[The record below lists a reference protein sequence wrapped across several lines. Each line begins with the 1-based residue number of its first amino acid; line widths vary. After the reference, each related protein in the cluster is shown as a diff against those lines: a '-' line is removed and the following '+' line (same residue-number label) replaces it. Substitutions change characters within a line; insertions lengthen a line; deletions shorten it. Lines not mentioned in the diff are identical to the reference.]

1 MNPSQHQMMY
11 NPNNFGSRRDAANN
25 DPRQRQAQGPLVR
38 AVSRSSNQ
46 NSVCQGNK
54 VAPQHQTNS
63 SQIQKPQ
70 SIQLNSMAMHQKQS
84 SDYNYNSVNLDSS
97 ASRKDYLN
105 CSSKSKNTSAI
116 KASVQKKSMQDSLNE
131 QAR

>member
-1 MNPSQHQMMY
+1 VVP
-11 NPNNFGSRRDAANN
+11 
-25 DPRQRQAQGPLVR
+25 QG
-38 AVSRSSNQ
+38 
-46 NSVCQGNK
+46 
-54 VAPQHQTNS
+54 NS

-131 QAR
+131 QARQRELYQVMNHHVQNESSI

>member
-1 MNPSQHQMMY
+1 
-11 NPNNFGSRRDAANN
+11 
-25 DPRQRQAQGPLVR
+25 
-38 AVSRSSNQ
+38 
-46 NSVCQGNK
+46 
-54 VAPQHQTNS
+54 
-63 SQIQKPQ
+63 
-70 SIQLNSMAMHQKQS
+70 MAMHQKQS

-131 QAR
+131 QARQRELYQVMNHHVQNESSI